1 MNRLFCLLIALLILS
16 CQNHDKYVSSYNETN
31 IEWNKSE
38 KIKVLNFGTF
48 HFGYTPDKNKTE
60 FDENNQNNQKQAHEI
75 AQLLSEFKP
84 TVIIVET
91 VPSYNLELQEI
102 FKQYKTNP
110 TMEFNNINEIQ
121 LIAFEVGRLSESKRI
136 YGIDHQLGYNYM
148 IGDEIKNNDIDSVTY
163 NYFKSSAETYN
174 QIENMSLKNALTLMN
189 TNDYLNWNIN
199 VNADI
204 LTYVGKNNG
213 HQGADEASEFYK
225 RNLRM
230 FSNLN
235 RIPLSEDDRVFILMG
250 AGHTAFFRDFISRS
264 PKYEGVP
271 VEHYLK

>member
-1 MNRLFCLLIALLILS
+1 MNRVFCLLIALLILS
-16 CQNHDKYVSSYNETN
+16 CQNDDKYVSSYNETN

-75 AQLLSEFKP
+75 AQLLSDFKP

-102 FKQYKTNP
+102 FKQYKMNP
-110 TMEFNNINEIQ
+110 TMEFKNINEIQ

-163 NYFKSSAETYN
+163 NYFKSSAEAYN
-174 QIENMSLKNALTLMN
+174 QIENMSLKKALTLMN

-204 LTYVGKNNG
+204 LTYVGKNSG
-213 HQGADEASEFYK
+213 HHGADEASEFYK